1 MKIAPS
7 ILSANFGNLRG
18 EIEEVADLAHAIHFD
33 VMDGHFVPNITIG
46 PPVFNS
52 LNDQFDLPF
61 HIHLMIENPE
71 FFIHRFE
78 VKNKD
83 SITFHIETVEDPGS
97 VIGKIRKTQA
107 RVGVTLNPETPLG
120 KIIAILDQVDMV
132 LIMSVSPGF
141 GGQEFIPSALGRI
154 ERVKEEIKEEN
165 LPTLIEVDGGVN
177 LSNVRAVVEAG
188 ADIVVCG
195 SAIFGKKD
203 RRKAIQ
209 KLQEA
214 VN

>member
-46 PPVFNS
+46 PLVFNS

-71 FFIHRFE
+71 SFIDRFR

-97 VIGKIRKTQA
+97 VISKIRETQA
-107 RVGVTLNPETPLG
+107 GVGVTLNPETPVEEIGEVLH
-120 KIIAILDQVDMV
+120 QVDMV

-154 ERVKEEIKEEN
+154 ERIKEEIKQEN

-177 LSNVRAVVEAG
+177 LSNIRAVVETG